1 MNKIKIRECI
11 EALIPK
17 VLLAPFFAIVG
28 LLYGLYKMPMG
39 IEIKGLINQSCTK
52 ECFLLATGP
61 SIKNFQVG
69 NLIGQDC
76 FTVSNFY
83 LHEKILELNPIA
95 HFLSAYHPPM
105 SRDNFIKW
113 IEQIDKSLPP
123 RTILV
128 TDLRNKILFEES
140 DLGSKRLVI
149 YVPTFPKYKV
159 FNISEF
165 GSQIRPASVPI
176 LALPVLMMLGY
187 QKINLLGCDHNTLKN
202 YKGGVE
208 NFYDNSRDP
217 RVGATDKLSWSGY
230 NIIRAL
236 RDNLL
241 LFTQYQQLHN
251 YATRQHIEIRN
262 LSNSSW
268 LDIF

>member
-1 MNKIKIRECI
+1 
-11 EALIPK
+11 
-17 VLLAPFFAIVG
+17 
-28 LLYGLYKMPMG
+28 LLYGLYKLPLG
-39 IEIKGLINQSCTK
+39 IQFEGLNSLRSSK

-61 SIKNFQVG
+61 SIKDFQVS
-69 NLIGQDC
+69 NLIGKDC

-83 LHEKILELNPIA
+83 LHEKIIELNPIA
-95 HFLSAYHPPM
+95 HFIAAYHAPI
-105 SRDNFIKW
+105 SRENFIQW
-113 IEQIDKSLPP
+113 IEQIDRSLPS

-140 DLGSKRLVI
+140 GINSKRLVI
-149 YVPTFPKYKV
+149 YLPTFPKYKV
-159 FNISEF
+159 FNISKF
-165 GSQIRPASVPI
+165 GSQMRPASVPI

-187 QKINLLGCDHNTLKN
+187 HEINLLGCDHNTLKN
-202 YKGGVE
+202 YKDSVE

-217 RVGATDKLSWSGY
+217 RIGATDKSSWSNY

-241 LFTQYQQLHN
+241 LFTQYQELYK
-251 YATRQHIEIRN
+251 YAVRRHIQIRN
-262 LSNSSW
+262 LSSSSW